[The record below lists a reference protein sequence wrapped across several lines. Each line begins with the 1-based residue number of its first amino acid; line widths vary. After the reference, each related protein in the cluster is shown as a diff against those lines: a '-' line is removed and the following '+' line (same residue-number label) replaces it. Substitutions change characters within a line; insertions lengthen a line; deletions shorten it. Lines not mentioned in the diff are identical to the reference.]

1 MGPACPIIEHFP
13 FIQAEHEDHH
23 GRKPS
28 GPDPH
33 FSAVTPQDKGRQAKA
48 QDAQDPVEGHTV
60 SKELHIDRPL
70 QEIHRDPGEKIRNEK
85 LFRVPHVRQIG
96 EGEADIIGIDQI
108 NGRPVQIKKVKQDA
122 QNRQSHVHIFSV
134 CFHLVLRGKRLFP
147 PFLAS
152 IADFLRFF
160 YPFAAT
166 AATVPWAPAAAGAV
180 PAGFRLR
187 RRR

>member
-28 GPDPH
+28 SFDPH
-33 FSAVTPQDKGRQAKA
+33 FSAVSPQDQGRQAKA

-108 NGRPVQIKKVKQDA
+108 NGRLVQIKKVKQDA
-122 QNRQSHVHIFSV
+122 QNRQPHVHIFSV
-134 CFHLVLRGKRLFP
+134 CFLVLRGSGSSRL
-147 PFLAS
+147 LSS

-166 AATVPWAPAAAGAV
+166 AATVPGLLRLTETL